1 MGRQPVVKS
10 LVDMTQLVRAVVEEL
25 ALASPTRDRLDL
37 RVGDLPPAFGDPGM
51 LREVLANLLS
61 KALKYS
67 RGRTPAVVE
76 IGARSED
83 GEIVYFVKD
92 NGVGFDMQYAHKLFG
107 VFERLHSA
115 EEFEGTGVGLAL
127 VKRIIDR
134 HGGCVWGEGRPGA
147 GATFAFTLPPGAGLP
162 AAPGYSSSRT

>member
-1 MGRQPVVKS
+1 MAPRSSCGTATNAITPSAFSRMGRKPVGKC

-37 RVGDLPPAFGDPGM
+37 RVG
-51 LREVLANLLS
+51 E
-61 KALKYS
+61 
-67 RGRTPAVVE
+67 RGRTPAVIE

-92 NGVGFDMQYAHKLFG
+92 NGVGFDMQYAHKLLG

-115 EEFEGTGVGLAL
+115 EEFEGTGVGLAS

-134 HGGCVWGEGRPGA
+134 HGGRVWGEGRPGA
-147 GATFAFTLPPGAGLP
+147 GATLAFTLPPGAGLP

>member
-1 MGRQPVVKS
+1 MGRQPVDKS

-37 RVGDLPPAFGDPGM
+37 RVGG
-51 LREVLANLLS
+51 
-61 KALKYS
+61 

-134 HGGCVWGEGRPGA
+134 HGGRV
-147 GATFAFTLPPGAGLP
+147 
-162 AAPGYSSSRT
+162 